1 LSSNAASASSA
12 HGDWL
17 TRNPSFGTPTI
28 ATSGSTSAIA
38 FPTPY
43 ATADAVA
50 YIRSVASEDPPAS
63 FVIVVADEPAG
74 GIGLR
79 QSVRVLEK
87 AGNVREGLLQ
97 SSAVKAGGGTPW
109 AF

>member
-63 FVIVVADEPAG
+63 FVIV
-74 GIGLR
+74 GLR

-87 AGNVREGLLQ
+87 AGYVREGLSR